1 MDKPIHLE
9 VLAANVMIPVMIWED
24 YWDGTHNTNRLAGI
38 SRREY
43 KNKLDEFTFAEKRDY
58 RGFRKFLAKHS
69 IIFKDKYDLLRN
81 LTDGEVDYIF
91 AKVGEERIKS
101 SVFH

>member
-1 MDKPIHLE
+1 
-9 VLAANVMIPVMIWED
+9 MIPVMIWED

-58 RGFRKFLAKHS
+58 RGFRKF
-69 IIFKDKYDLLRN
+69 F
-81 LTDGEVDYIF
+81 F
-91 AKVGEERIKS
+91 
-101 SVFH
+101 